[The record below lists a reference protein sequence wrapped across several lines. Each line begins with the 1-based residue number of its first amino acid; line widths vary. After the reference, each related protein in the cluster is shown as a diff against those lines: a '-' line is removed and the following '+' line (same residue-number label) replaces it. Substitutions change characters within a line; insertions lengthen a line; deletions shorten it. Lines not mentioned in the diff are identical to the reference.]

1 MTPDW
6 QTIMANGSKEQVS
19 KEQVSKEQGSNKY
32 IVSPK
37 MVLLT
42 GIGLLAFAVLTI
54 STLLWRASSQ
64 PQGRYTNVNT
74 SQYARTITTAA
85 ADLAGTASTSANTD
99 SGNYQIPIDQ
109 AISIVAQQ
117 GITSTSDQ
125 LASTGDATSN
135 LLAEAAP
142 WSLKDATAVAVTAA
156 NASEQVAAAP
166 QTAPAAT
173 MPAVPTGDTEMAVA
187 EAAPQAPQAMP
198 DAAAEAA
205 AEATPV
211 AAAPAGPS
219 NADIMAS
226 LPSGETVFNNNCASC
241 HQANGQGITGAFP
254 SLVGH
259 APTLYN
265 ADREYLPNLLLYGL
279 QGQINAAGVGY
290 NGIMPAWAQL
300 SDEDLA
306 AVLNY
311 ITTSWGNESDL
322 NNFMAYQPEDVAS
335 KRSNGYSAIQIHDEL
350 RANLNLQ

>member
-1 MTPDW
+1 
-6 QTIMANGSKEQVS
+6 MANSSKQHSTEKSRNYLVTSQ
-19 KEQVSKEQGSNKY
+19 
-32 IVSPK
+32 

-42 GIGLLAFAVLTI
+42 GIGLLVLAVLTI

-64 PQGRYTNVNT
+64 SQGRYTNVNT
-74 SQYARTITTAA
+74 SQYARTIRSAA
-85 ADLAGTASTSANTD
+85 ADLEGSAATSSNTD
-99 SGNYQIPIDQ
+99 PGNYQIPIDQ
-109 AISIVAQQ
+109 AINIVAQQ
-117 GITSTSDQ
+117 GITATSDQ

-142 WSLKDATAVAVTAA
+142 WSLKDATAVAVTAGTGS
-156 NASEQVAAAP
+156 SEQIAAAP
-166 QTAPAAT
+166 QAAPAQTAPAAS
-173 MPAVPTGDTEMAVA
+173 MPTAPADTSADMATAEPA
-187 EAAPQAPQAMP
+187 EAPV
-198 DAAAEAA
+198 AAA
-205 AEATPV
+205 PV
-211 AAAPAGPS
+211 TAAPAGPS
-219 NADIMAS
+219 NAEIMAS

-265 ADREYLPNLLLYGL
+265 ADRDYLPNVLLYGL

-311 ITTSWGNESDL
+311 ITTSWGNESSL
-322 NNFMAYQPEDVAS
+322 NNFAAYQPEDVAS
-335 KRSNGYSAIQIHDEL
+335 KRSNGYSAIQMHDEL